1 MPAFAGMTVE
11 SLSIY
16 FPNFSCGILHNSMMK
31 VALAQLCSSTNK
43 GENLR
48 VASEFIKNAK
58 SQGVSLIAFPE
69 FLMAYSPTTQ
79 SAEELCGLAEIVDGP
94 FTTALRKIAKAA
106 EINVVA
112 TIYER
117 SDFANRVYDTALWI
131 GRDGNIAA
139 AYRKL
144 HLYDA
149 LGFKESDKFV
159 AGSDLTAPIETE
171 LGNIGIMICYDLR
184 FPELSRLLTLMEAN
198 ILLAPSGWIQGEM
211 KVEHWQ
217 TMVRAR
223 ALENGCYMIAPAQVG
238 NIYIGHSMVVDPFG
252 RTVAEM
258 GGGEGLEVVEIDL
271 GMVSEVREKLPLLKN
286 RRAEIYARY
295 ASAGRFP

>member
-1 MPAFAGMTVE
+1 
-11 SLSIY
+11 
-16 FPNFSCGILHNSMMK
+16 MK
-31 VALAQLCSSTNK
+31 VALAQLCSSTDK

-48 VASEFIKNAK
+48 VAGEFIKNAK
-58 SQGVSLIAFPE
+58 SQGATFVAFPE
-69 FLMAYSPTTQ
+69 FLMAYSPATQ
-79 SAEELCGLAEIVDGP
+79 SAEELRELAETVDGP
-94 FTTALRKIAKAA
+94 FTTALRNVAKAS

-112 TIYER
+112 TIYEQ

-131 GRDGNIAA
+131 GHDGNIAA

-159 AGSDLTAPIETE
+159 AGSDLTAPIKTDS
-171 LGNIGIMICYDLR
+171 GTIGMMICYDLR
-184 FPELSRLLTLMEAN
+184 FPELSRLLTLMGAN
-198 ILLAPSGWIQGEM
+198 ILVAPSGWVQGEM

-223 ALENGCYMIAPAQVG
+223 ALENGCYVIAPAQVG
-238 NIYIGHSMVVDPFG
+238 NIYIGHSMVIDPFG

-258 GGGEGLEVVEIDL
+258 HGGEGLGIVKIDL